1 MKKLTNVFN
10 LTNIIKI
17 LIIFSVGFISR
28 IIIYHYWDI
37 NVFSEYTN
45 NISIL
50 YYFGLS
56 TFSVYFDQLFSY
68 QYSAPINVEPTNNK
82 IKFFNNNSEGSILF
96 TKDSTVKLPL
106 HHKVRCKLSWYSL
119 GKGKNTFATYE
130 EYKLIWDPKDSVWI
144 EFKNLVKW
152 SIHWIDNKPTG
163 VMDPRWSELA
173 EETRRRAHLC
183 KQSQHKEFLRE
194 YNEKMTRYRVRFG
207 IKK

>member
-1 MKKLTNVFN
+1 MKKITNLFN
-10 LTNIIKI
+10 LNNIIKI

-28 IIIYHYWDI
+28 IIIYHYLDI

-68 QYSAPINVEPTNNK
+68 QYSSPINVEPINNK
-82 IKFFNNNSEGSILF
+82 IKFFNNNSEGSIIL
-96 TKDSTVKLPL
+96 TKDSTLKLPL
-106 HHKVRCKLSWYSL
+106 HHKIRCKLSWYSL
-119 GKGKNTFATYE
+119 DKGKNTFATYE
-130 EYKLIWDPKDSVWI
+130 EYKLIWDSKGSVWI

-152 SIHWIDNKPTG
+152 SIRWIDNKPTG
-163 VMDPRWSELA
+163 NLDPRWSELA
-173 EETRRRAHLC
+173 EETKRSRHFYEWKRRGEY
-183 KQSQHKEFLRE
+183 SRE
-194 YNEKMTRYRVRFG
+194 YNEKMTRHRVRFG

>member
-1 MKKLTNVFN
+1 MKKITNIIN

-28 IIIYHYWDI
+28 IAIYHYLDI
-37 NVFSEYTN
+37 NVFLEYTN

-50 YYFGLS
+50 YYFSLS

-68 QYSAPINVEPTNNK
+68 QYSASINLEPINNK

-96 TKDSTVKLPL
+96 TKDSTLKLPL

-119 GKGKNTFATYE
+119 DKSKNTFATYE
-130 EYKLIWDPKDSVWI
+130 EYKLIWNPKDSVWI
-144 EFKNLVKW
+144 EFKNFVKW

-163 VMDPRWSELA
+163 NVDSRWSELA
-173 EETRRRAHLC
+173 EETRRSGHYYGWKR
-183 KQSQHKEFLRE
+183 RE
-194 YNEKMTRYRVRFG
+194 EYARTWRG
-207 IKK
+207 KKN